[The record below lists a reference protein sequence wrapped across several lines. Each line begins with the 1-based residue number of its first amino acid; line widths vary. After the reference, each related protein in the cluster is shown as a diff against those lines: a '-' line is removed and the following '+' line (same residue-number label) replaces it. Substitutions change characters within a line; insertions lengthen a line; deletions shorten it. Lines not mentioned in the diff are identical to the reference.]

1 MEEGKYRE
9 GPNEINDVRRDP
21 PRTPRVVDA
30 PARVDQEALERIRR
44 EELDEQWRRGGQYD

>member
-21 PRTPRVVDA
+21 PRTPRVVEA